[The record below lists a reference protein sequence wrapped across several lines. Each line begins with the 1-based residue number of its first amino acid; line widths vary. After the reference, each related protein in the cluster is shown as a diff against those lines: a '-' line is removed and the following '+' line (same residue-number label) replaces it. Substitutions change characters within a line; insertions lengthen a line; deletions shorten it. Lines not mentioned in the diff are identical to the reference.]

1 MEGLQKLQTRYA
13 ALEVEKKSLEREN
26 LRLREVTGSLELDKE
41 RLQEK
46 LDYYVKK
53 LYGRKSERF
62 ENPAQLDF
70 FRDGGLELTEPSAAS
85 SEDEPA
91 GDVKGHKRRK
101 KKGPAPLPDHLPR
114 ERVECDPNPAACVCG
129 CCGKNMDRVGETI
142 TEELVVEP
150 PKFKVRQNVQGEF
163 RCQDCMSCS
172 VQKPLPPRPI
182 EKGRPSPSLLAYI
195 VVLKYVDHM
204 PLYRQE
210 QSFKRIGYELSR
222 KTMDGWLGALAGLLM
237 PIVRAVER
245 QLLET
250 DYLQVDETVMRYLAE
265 EKKGKSQ
272 QGYLW
277 AVTRPLE
284 EIVYHFTTSRGAK
297 HPRAFLAGFRGK
309 LQTDGYAAYDCLTEQ
324 GVIQLAC
331 LAHIRRGFYDS
342 RKALPQEVD
351 EILEL
356 IRKLYEIE
364 RRRETE
370 SLSEETFRELR
381 ETESMPIA
389 RELRS
394 KVEVL
399 AEALLP
405 KSKLGKAAQYALN
418 MWSRF
423 EATLATPQAR
433 LDNNWVENA
442 MRPAALGRKNW
453 LFLGSPTGGGQRL
466 EAFLSLAQS
475 CRRLGANPFDYFV
488 DVIDRIS
495 THPQSRIDEL
505 TPRGWMAERGIPIG
519 PERRD

>member
-1 MEGLQKLQTRYA
+1 MPALFVTKPQRRKVRGKASRLWYVRVTRSNGKRTWRSTGTA
-13 ALEVEKKSLEREN
+13 DHKEALES
-26 LRLREVTGSLELDKE
+26 
-41 RLQEK
+41 
-46 LDYYVKK
+46 
-53 LYGRKSERF
+53 
-62 ENPAQLDF
+62 
-70 FRDGGLELTEPSAAS
+70 
-85 SEDEPA
+85 
-91 GDVKGHKRRK
+91 RRQ
-101 KKGPAPLPDHLPR
+101 
-114 ERVECDPNPAACVCG
+114 VF
-129 CCGKNMDRVGETI
+129 
-142 TEELVVEP
+142 EELA
-150 PKFKVRQNVQGEF
+150 Q
-163 RCQDCMSCS
+163 
-172 VQKPLPPRPI
+172 
-182 EKGRPSPSLLAYI
+182 
-195 VVLKYVDHM
+195 H
-204 PLYRQE
+204 
-210 QSFKRIGYELSR
+210 
-222 KTMDGWLGALAGLLM
+222 
-237 PIVRAVER
+237 
-245 QLLET
+245 
-250 DYLQVDETVMRYLAE
+250 
-265 EKKGKSQ
+265 
-272 QGYLW
+272 
-277 AVTRPLE
+277 
-284 EIVYHFTTSRGAK
+284 
-297 HPRAFLAGFRGK
+297 
-309 LQTDGYAAYDCLTEQ
+309 
-324 GVIQLAC
+324 
-331 LAHIRRGFYDS
+331 
-342 RKALPQEVD
+342 EV
-351 EILEL
+351 
-356 IRKLYEIE
+356 RKLYEIE